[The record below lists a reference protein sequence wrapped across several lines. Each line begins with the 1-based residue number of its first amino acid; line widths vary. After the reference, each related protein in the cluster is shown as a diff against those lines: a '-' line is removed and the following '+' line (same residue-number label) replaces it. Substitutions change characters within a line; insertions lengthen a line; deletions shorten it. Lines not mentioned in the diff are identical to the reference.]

1 MTHRTINAPEKPVL
15 DRLRERWAV
24 DVARRSAE
32 QEQHTAFYVP
42 GMDLLDAIAALT
54 QQGRRIKQ
62 LEAELEAMRSVVP
75 HGEPQSFVVTQ
86 DVRLVRHGSE
96 YGPAGKW
103 DVLLTRNFDT
113 DFERVRTFWPVSYRP
128 LGHDM
133 WSWSAVID
141 DFGDLVAVDDLDLED

>member
-1 MTHRTINAPEKPVL
+1 MTQRTINAPEKPVL
-15 DRLRERWAV
+15 DRLRERWAQ

-32 QEQHTAFYVP
+32 QEQSTAFYVP

-54 QQGRRIKQ
+54 QQDRRIKQ
-62 LEAELEAMRSVVP
+62 LEAELHAMHAVEP
-75 HGEPQSFVVTQ
+75 HGEPQAYVVTQ

-113 DFERVRTFWPVSYRP
+113 YFERVRTFWPVSFRP
-128 LGHDM
+128 LEHGM
-133 WSWSAVID
+133 WAWSAVID
-141 DFGDLVAVDDLDLED
+141 DFGNLVPVDDLDLED

>member
-1 MTHRTINAPEKPVL
+1 MTPRTINAPEKPVL

-24 DVARRSAE
+24 DVANRSAE
-32 QEQHTAFYVP
+32 QERRTTFYVP

-54 QQGRRIKQ
+54 QQARRIEQ
-62 LEAELEAMRSVVP
+62 LQDELAAMRTVTP
-75 HGEPQSFVVTQ
+75 TAEPEAYVVTQ

-103 DVLLTRNFDT
+103 DVLLTRNFDAA
-113 DFERVRTFWPVSYRP
+113 FERVRTFWPVSYRP
-128 LGHDM
+128 IVHDM

-141 DFGDLVAVDDLDLED
+141 DFGDLVAVDDLDLQD